1 MVVANSIR
9 PETPPNIR
17 SKVLARRGDFESL
30 LTGFTRLRA
39 VSYVASPEALLTLL
53 DKTGLE
59 SIDIVLGD
67 AHLAAAYREAL
78 ARKEPEVTERL
89 LKLTECGR
97 LQVRVPAKTV
107 HSKLYILTKP
117 GLSRLIQTSA
127 NIAEPAS
134 RGAAQV
140 NYAWYFDVTCDN
152 PFAVNVLKDYMAHAQ
167 GTSLF
172 LGDLMELVRTNPA
185 SERMEVIEAWLRG
198 KVAIDDEA
206 VGAKI
211 FQELSRQVL
220 SQDTA
225 GEEPILHVQLPRE
238 EQARKEAEKLLKPL
252 GSVINRGEAAV
263 SGLNFVKHATQ
274 VTGLPMMQVDYDKQT
289 VKLAI
294 NGSIQTLSKTLPD
307 PATVDAGL
315 KHIESYIGTVDSG
328 ETNDVQFGKTAMY
341 EALLYFLWSPFASG
355 YMDTR
360 RKTYGLIDSRGP
372 RFLYLFGLAQNG
384 KTTFLRYCLKLLTGQ
399 VIDPPRE
406 GSFNKTKVRASTDIG
421 SAFPLVFDDLTP
433 SKDIKKFEDIV
444 KSFWEGW
451 WQPGYVFPQMVISS
465 NTENLPEWA
474 KSRLK
479 HIDFDVH
486 FSPSE
491 EARRTLNDI
500 FSTPNDLF
508 QWFAMFYLRELKE
521 ANDFSDDELAI
532 ARKCMLKLYEYA
544 GRDVPSYFPQE
555 PLEKLFDPGQRRWR
569 DLLYRMQMARIRREK
584 DRTYI
589 EFPDAMQYREI
600 QSYASYLPQTIKNRV
615 RGKTLIIDS
624 PQAFDAWA
632 APAEPPE
639 RKLLRLPTLPFRR
652 KSA

>member
-1 MVVANSIR
+1 VVVANVPR
-9 PETPPNIR
+9 PEAPPNIR

-30 LTGFTRLRA
+30 LTGFNRLRA

-67 AHLAAAYREAL
+67 PHLATAFRETL
-78 ARKEPEVTERL
+78 ARKDTGVTERL
-89 LKLTECGR
+89 LKLSECGQ
-97 LQVRVPAKTV
+97 LQIHVPKRTI
-107 HSKLYILTKP
+107 HSKLYILTRP

-127 NIAEPAS
+127 NLCETP
-134 RGAAQV
+134 RGSAQV
-140 NYAWYFDVTCDN
+140 NYAWYFDVASDN
-152 PFAVNVLKDYMAHAQ
+152 AFALSVLKDYMAHAQ

-172 LGDLMELVRTNPA
+172 LGDLIELVRTNPV
-185 SERMEVIEAWLRG
+185 SERTEVIEAWLRG
-198 KVAIDDEA
+198 KAPVDDEA

-220 SQDTA
+220 SQDGA
-225 GEEPILHVQLPRE
+225 DEEPILHVTLPRD

-263 SGLNFVKHATQ
+263 NGINFVKHATQ
-274 VTGLPMMQVDYDKQT
+274 VTGLPMLQVDYEKQS
-289 VKLAI
+289 VKLAL
-294 NGSIQTLSKTLPD
+294 NGSIRTLSKHLPD
-307 PATVDAGL
+307 PGVVAGGL
-315 KHIESYIGTVDSG
+315 MHLESYINPVDSG
-328 ETNDVQFGKTAMY
+328 ETNDAQFAKTAMY
-341 EALLYFLWSPFASG
+341 EALMYFLWSPFASG
-355 YMDTR
+355 YMTTR
-360 RKTYGLIDSRGP
+360 RSTYGLIDSRGP

-406 GSFNKTKVRASTDIG
+406 ASFTKTRVRASTDVG
-421 SAFPLVFDDLTP
+421 TAFPLVFDDLTP
-433 SKDIKKFEDIV
+433 SKDIKKFEDII
-444 KSFWEGW
+444 KGYWEGW
-451 WQPGYVFPQMVISS
+451 WQPGYVFPQIVISS
-465 NTENLPEWA
+465 NMENLPEWA

-508 QWFAMFYLRELKE
+508 QWFALFYLQELTCADE
-521 ANDFSDDELAI
+521 FSDDELAM
-532 ARKCMLKLYEYA
+532 ARKCMLRLYEYA
-544 GRDVPSYFPQE
+544 GHAVPSYFPTE
-555 PLEKLFDPGQRRWR
+555 PLEKLYDPGQRRWR
-569 DLLYRMQMARIRREK
+569 DLLYRMQMARVRREK

-600 QSYASYLPQTIKNRV
+600 QSYASHLPQTIKNRL

-632 APAEPPE
+632 APAEAPE
-639 RKLLRLPTLPFRR
+639 RKLIDWLPRFRR
-652 KSA
+652 KGT

>member
-1 MVVANSIR
+1 VVVANASR

-17 SKVLARRGDFESL
+17 SKVLARRGDLESL
-30 LTGFTRLRA
+30 LNGFTRLRA
-39 VSYVASPEALLTLL
+39 VSYVASPDSLLTLL

-67 AHLAAAYREAL
+67 AHLAAAYRETL
-78 ARKEPEVTERL
+78 ARKETEVTDRL
-89 LKLTECGR
+89 LHLTESGR
-97 LQVRVPAKTV
+97 LQIRVPSKTI
-107 HSKLYILTKP
+107 HSKLYIQTKP

-127 NIAEPAS
+127 NLAEPA
-134 RGAAQV
+134 RAGAQV

-172 LGDLMELVRTNPA
+172 LGDLMELVKANSPAERT
-185 SERMEVIEAWLRG
+185 EVIEAWLRG
-198 KVAIDDEA
+198 KALVDDEA
-206 VGAKI
+206 VGAKL

-220 SQDTA
+220 SRDTTKD
-225 GEEPILHVQLPRE
+225 EPILHVQLPRE

-263 SGLNFVKHATQ
+263 NGLNFVKHATQ
-274 VTGLPMMQVDYDKQT
+274 VTGLPMMQIDYAKQT
-289 VKLAI
+289 VKMAL
-294 NGSIQTLSKTLPD
+294 NGTIQTLSKTLPD
-307 PATVDAGL
+307 PETVAAGL

-328 ETNDVQFGKTAMY
+328 ETNDALFGKTAMY

-406 GSFNKTKVRASTDIG
+406 SAFTKTKVRASSDIG
-421 SAFPLVFDDLTP
+421 SAFPMVFDDLTP
-433 SKDIKKFEDIV
+433 SKDIKKFEDII

-451 WQPGYVFPQMVISS
+451 WQPGYVFPQLVISS

-508 QWFAMFYLRELKE
+508 QWFAMFYLQELSRADE
-521 ANDFSDDELAI
+521 FSDDELSV

-544 GRDVPSYFPQE
+544 GLPVPAFFPQE

-569 DLLYRMQMARIRREK
+569 DLLYRMQMARVRREK

-632 APAEPPE
+632 APAEQPE
-639 RKLLRLPTLPFRR
+639 RKLLRMPTLPFRR